1 MVHTSDGAVLLAWE
15 RSCTFLLFLWGA
27 EHSRDQITSQSPV
40 ERTIKASA
48 GQGEIYI
55 KLTYLRVSFFFTAG
69 AFLSRHTIWPLEPC
83 TWLTRR
89 TDNTFQFCTLCLC
102 FSPEVA
108 PATHSLWC
116 ITTLPHQHLVSPR
129 PRVSGTTL
137 SIRLWCT
144 GLLVVLNIG
153 LISSISEYF
162 TCISNFVKGTGCA
175 EM

>member
-55 KLTYLRVSFFFTAG
+55 KLTYLGVSFFFTAG

-89 TDNTFQFCTLCLC
+89 TDNTFRFCTLCLC
-102 FSPEVA
+102 LSPEVA
-108 PATHSLWC
+108 PGHTPCGVSQHYHISIWFLRGPESLGPRYPFDCDALDYLLYWTSALFHQSVN
-116 ITTLPHQHLVSPR
+116 ILHVFLTL
-129 PRVSGTTL
+129 
-137 SIRLWCT
+137 
-144 GLLVVLNIG
+144 
-153 LISSISEYF
+153 
-162 TCISNFVKGTGCA
+162 
-175 EM
+175 